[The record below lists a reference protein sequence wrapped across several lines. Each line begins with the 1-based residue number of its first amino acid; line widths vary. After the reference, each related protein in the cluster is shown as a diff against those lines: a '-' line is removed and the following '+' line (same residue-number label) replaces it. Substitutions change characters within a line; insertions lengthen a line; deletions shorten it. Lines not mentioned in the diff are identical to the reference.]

1 RFVTLMH
8 PLTPV
13 DNITEGCQSLFW
25 QERYAIAEN
34 PSTPGEI
41 RQQLTNDSNR
51 IVRGT
56 AKANL

>member
-1 RFVTLMH
+1 

-25 QERYAIAEN
+25 QERYAVADN

-41 RQQLTNDSNR
+41 RQQLANDSNR
-51 IVRGT
+51 IVRAN